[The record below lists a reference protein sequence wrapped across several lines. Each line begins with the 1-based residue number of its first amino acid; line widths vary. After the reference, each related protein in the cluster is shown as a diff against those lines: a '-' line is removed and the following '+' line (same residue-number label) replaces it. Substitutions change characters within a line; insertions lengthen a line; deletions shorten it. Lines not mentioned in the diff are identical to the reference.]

1 MIIKKFKQWL
11 NEAISGTYDIAP
23 FGPGFPRQE
32 LKVTSGFPNQI
43 IFIEKTGEFYTKD
56 DYDQLY
62 LDYLKIGGK
71 PLDNE
76 FNKENLE
83 TVIFYKD

>member
-1 MIIKKFKQWL
+1 MTIKKFKQWVS
-11 NEAISGTYDIAP
+11 EAISGTYDISP

-32 LKVTSGFPNQI
+32 LKITSGFPNQV
-43 IFIEKTGEFYTKD
+43 IFIDKTSQFYTKD

-62 LDYLKIGGK
+62 SDYLKKGGK

-83 TVIFYKD
+83 TVLFF